1 MLLWLSLFILWPENG
16 KSFPA
21 LWFGT
26 WLVGLNQNLTISQ
39 RKPPVIPSAVS
50 RPSQPS
56 RNFPSNYTTCHFS
69 LWWILTKITNTS
81 QNRTCLFMT
90 WLCPCFFLCLKC
102 SFTQPLHTCS
112 STASFLLQCL
122 GREGP
127 FQRGRVWT
135 KVEMLKCG
143 SNVIFLKTY
152 TMCLSPPSN
161 RNNPLFHISVL
172 ALIPAFY
179 YLRPCLSCYMEFL
192 MLSSLL
198 DSKRPMNQTH
208 QLTFRV

>member
-21 LWFGT
+21 PWFGT

-152 TMCLSPPSN
+152 TNVPVTSIKQKQSFIPHFCACSYSCILLFTSLSFM
-161 RNNPLFHISVL
+161 LHG
-172 ALIPAFY
+172 IPYVIF
-179 YLRPCLSCYMEFL
+179 S
-192 MLSSLL
+192 
-198 DSKRPMNQTH
+198 TW
-208 QLTFRV
+208 